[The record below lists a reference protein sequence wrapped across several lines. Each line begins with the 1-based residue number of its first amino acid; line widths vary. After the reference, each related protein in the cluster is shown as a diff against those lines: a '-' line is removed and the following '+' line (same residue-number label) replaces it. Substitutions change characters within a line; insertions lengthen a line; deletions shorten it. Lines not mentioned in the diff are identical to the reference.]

1 MTKRY
6 SLIYSETDG
15 RYHILDRE
23 LKQLLLC
30 VGMREKSERKD
41 LIYLW
46 YNKDTQERF
55 INKSEID
62 GIYEDDDERYRIES
76 YTDLNSI
83 EWIEEALNHAYS
95 YM

>member
-6 SLIYSETDG
+6 SLIYLEIDG

-30 VGMREKSERKD
+30 VGMDARKERKD

-46 YNKDTQERF
+46 YDKRNNDRF
-55 INKSEID
+55 INKSDID
-62 GIYEDDDERYRIES
+62 GMDEEDKERCRIES
-76 YTDLNSI
+76 YTDLNTVWGI
-83 EWIEEALNHAYS
+83 ENALNHAYG